1 VDLPAPHH
9 PRPPDRR
16 LPRACS
22 RDARLQ
28 HRQHPG
34 RRRSG
39 STYLEERGLRN
50 VTIVAHSKGGLIGK
64 YALDHLN
71 SRHRLERLIAIAA
84 PFSGSPYARWFINR
98 AVRDFAP
105 TTAIIREL
113 QSATTHNHRITSIY
127 GTFDPHI
134 PGRSALAGATNLELP
149 VKGHFRLLADPLVI
163 QAVLAN
169 LPRR

>member
-28 HRQHPG
+28 HRQHP
-34 RRRSG
+34 
-39 STYLEERGLRN
+39 